1 MKITKISKKGLDLIT
16 EFEGFYPKPY
26 LCPANVP
33 TIGFGTTRYPN
44 GDKIKL
50 TDSEI
55 TRAQALEYLAH
66 DLIQFEKSVDALCV
80 DTINQFQFDALVSFV
95 YNLGATNLKN
105 STLLKKVNANPN
117 DPTIAL
123 EFVKW
128 NRANGKILNG
138 LTRRRRVEAQL
149 YFSTI
154 LS

>member
-44 GDKIKL
+44 GEKIKL
-50 TDSEI
+50 TDPEI
-55 TRAQALEYLAH
+55 TRAQALEYLAN
-66 DLIQFEKSVDALCV
+66 DLIQFEKAVDALCI
-80 DTINQFQFDALVSFV
+80 DTINQFQFDALVSFA

-105 STLLKKVNANPN
+105 STLLKKVNANHN
-117 DPTIAL
+117 DPTISL

-138 LTRRRRVEAQL
+138 LTRRRRAEAQL

-154 LS
+154 F

>member
-44 GDKIKL
+44 GEKIKL
-50 TDSEI
+50 TDPAI

-66 DLIQFEKSVDALCV
+66 DLIQFEKAVDALCI
-80 DTINQFQFDALVSFV
+80 DTINQFQFDSLVSFA

-138 LTRRRRVEAQL
+138 LTRRRRAEAQL

-154 LS
+154 F

>member
-44 GDKIKL
+44 GEKIKL
-50 TDSEI
+50 TDTEI
-55 TRAQALEYLAH
+55 TRSQALEYLAH
-66 DLIQFEKSVDALCV
+66 DLIQFEKAVDALCI
-80 DTINQFQFDALVSFV
+80 DTINQFQFDALVSFA

-105 STLLKKVNANPN
+105 STLLKKVNANHN
-117 DPTIAL
+117 DPTISL

-138 LTRRRRVEAQL
+138 LTRRRRAEAQL

>member
-1 MKITKISKKGLDLIT
+1 MKVTKISKKGLDLIT

-44 GDKIKL
+44 GEKIKL
-50 TDSEI
+50 TDNEI
-55 TRAQALEYLAH
+55 TRTQALEYLSN
-66 DLIQFEKSVDALCV
+66 DLIQFEKAVDALCT
-80 DTINQFQFDALVSFV
+80 DTINQFQFDALVSFA

-105 STLLKKVNANPN
+105 STLLKKVNSNHN

-138 LTRRRRVEAQL
+138 LTRRRRAEAQL

-154 LS
+154 F